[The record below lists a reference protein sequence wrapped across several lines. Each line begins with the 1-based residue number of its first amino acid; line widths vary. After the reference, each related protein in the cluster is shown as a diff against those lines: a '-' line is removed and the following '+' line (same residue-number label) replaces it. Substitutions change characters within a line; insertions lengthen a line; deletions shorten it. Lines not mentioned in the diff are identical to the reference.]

1 MRRKRV
7 NDHAGSDEASPEKLR
22 NIRGKKRL
30 MVQFKIQ
37 LGRTCQCN
45 ILSALVWNLFLYI
58 IPKYNAIY
66 E

>member
-1 MRRKRV
+1 MTTWVVMRLPRK
-7 NDHAGSDEASPEKLR
+7 NCETFEEK
-22 NIRGKKRL
+22 KKRL

-37 LGRTCQCN
+37 LGKTCQCN

-58 IPKYNAIY
+58 SPKYNAIY